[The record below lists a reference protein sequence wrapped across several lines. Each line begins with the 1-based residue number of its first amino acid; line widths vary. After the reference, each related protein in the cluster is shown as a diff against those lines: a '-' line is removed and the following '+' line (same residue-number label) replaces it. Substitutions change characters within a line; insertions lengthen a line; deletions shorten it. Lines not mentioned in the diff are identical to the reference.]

1 MPTFKEILTATP
13 EKLVN
18 FFYKIKPAPT
28 SEFLVCIDWTA
39 TQLEVNHWQLVCSL
53 GFNAH
58 ARDLTDIMALL
69 GITSFK
75 SLAIRRN
82 ELFATDAYEHLPIDN
97 VLDIYTHAIHDAE
110 FTKAIQETIPR
121 RLELVEKSIGRS
133 GNPALEI
140 SYRMEVH
147 AIYNGALVGKEFADK
162 RLSNAALGPCRLV
175 AGEVDVIVDNNLLP
189 APNIF
194 FMDSVMGEEKRG
206 LVERALITKDMV
218 KNRLTNTGISDEEQQ
233 VLSTLV

>member
-39 TQLEVNHWQLVCSL
+39 TQLGINHWQLVCSL
-53 GFNAH
+53 GFNPH

-97 VLDIYTHAIHDAE
+97 VLDIYTHATHDAE
-110 FTKAIQETIPR
+110 FTRAIQEAIPR
-121 RLELVEKSIGRS
+121 RLELIEKSIGNS

-147 AIYNGALVGKEFADK
+147 AIYNGALVGKEFAEK
-162 RLSNAALGPCRLV
+162 RLGSAALGPCRLV

-189 APNIF
+189 ASNIF
-194 FMDSVMGEEKRG
+194 FMDTVLGGEKRG
-206 LVERALITKDMV
+206 LVERGLVTKDMIR
-218 KNRLTNTGISDEEQQ
+218 NRLENAALPEEEQK
-233 VLSTLV
+233 VLSALV